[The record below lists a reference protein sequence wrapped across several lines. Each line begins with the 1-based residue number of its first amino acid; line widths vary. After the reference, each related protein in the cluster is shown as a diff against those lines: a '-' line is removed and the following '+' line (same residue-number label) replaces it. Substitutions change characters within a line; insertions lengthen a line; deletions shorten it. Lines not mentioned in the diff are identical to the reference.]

1 MSKNVEVAP
10 CSAAAAIHLAPSYEA
25 KELQEMSEKDLKN
38 RLKSHSGNDVFFGI
52 HNSVFP
58 VRDMAVCIASCVDL
72 LGCITILK
80 STLQVHKVNEYV
92 GHQS

>member
-38 RLKSHSGNDVFFGI
+38 RLKSHSGNDVFSGI
-52 HNSVFP
+52 HKIVLP
-58 VRDMAVCIASCVDL
+58 VRVVAVCIASCVSL
-72 LGCITILK
+72 LGCMTGLK
-80 STLQVHKVNEYV
+80 SILQVYEVNEYL